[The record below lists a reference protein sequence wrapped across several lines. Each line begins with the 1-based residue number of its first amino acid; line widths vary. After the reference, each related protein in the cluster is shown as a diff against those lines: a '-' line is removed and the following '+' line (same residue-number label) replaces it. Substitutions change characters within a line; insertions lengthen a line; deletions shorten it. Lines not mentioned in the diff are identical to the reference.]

1 MWLNPALTH
10 AGSNKAPHG
19 YSNSVTA
26 NSGTILVPDNYTTI
40 QEAINAAEEGDTIF
54 VRAGTY
60 YEHLVVDKPLSLVGE
75 DRHNTTIDGNGTRII
90 IHLKANNINLSGFTI
105 ENGELGILF
114 WYSHNSNSTG
124 NAVSN
129 NVYGIYLYYSR
140 DNVFTCNTVAN
151 SSQYG
156 IYIIGSGYNV
166 FTCNTVANSS
176 QYGIYLGS
184 SGHNALAGNNILSNN
199 KEGIYLHHSD
209 GNVLSGNIVSNNRD
223 GIHLGDSDDNVLS
236 GNIVSNNRDGIN
248 LYYSRDNVFT
258 CNTVANSSLYGISFS
273 SSSHNK
279 ILHNNFINNIEP
291 SSSVN
296 SVNSWD
302 NGAEGN
308 YWSDYT
314 GADANSDG
322 IGDKPY
328 TIDENSQ
335 DSNPLMAMFLQFT
348 IITESQS
355 YEIAVVCNSAISDF
369 KYYYTFGNRTKALSF
384 KVNDTISK
392 GFCRICVPHTLIAP
406 PQTVTIDHS
415 PPPYFKTVYTNGT
428 HTWLYFTYDYQEHE
442 VTIVHMSYPEE
453 LALSQWAILCLAI
466 IIVVLL
472 AISFKY
478 YRMFNKQKKVIQAYE
493 RELGSFP
500 VSHPERA
507 RTRFIKDM
515 IERKEKIEKFEKK
528 YGITIKPAN
537 TLEDLIKKLGVE
549 KEVKN

>member
-369 KYYYTFGNRTKALSF
+369 K
-384 KVNDTISK
+384 
-392 GFCRICVPHTLIAP
+392 
-406 PQTVTIDHS
+406 
-415 PPPYFKTVYTNGT
+415 
-428 HTWLYFTYDYQEHE
+428 
-442 VTIVHMSYPEE
+442 
-453 LALSQWAILCLAI
+453 
-466 IIVVLL
+466 
-472 AISFKY
+472 
-478 YRMFNKQKKVIQAYE
+478 
-493 RELGSFP
+493 
-500 VSHPERA
+500 
-507 RTRFIKDM
+507 
-515 IERKEKIEKFEKK
+515 
-528 YGITIKPAN
+528 
-537 TLEDLIKKLGVE
+537 
-549 KEVKN
+549 